1 LPALLEVCPK
11 KCGYTS
17 SCNDKEREWLLKNQH
32 EITRAEALAAEITS
46 HTQRKTDRVKAK
58 ASHHEL
64 SGSARAGRRVAI
76 QQLGAELTHA
86 AIGTCVPTSCAP
98 RCCVYFPSGVPGRA
112 TARGGAS
119 GVLLLPLLRLL
130 PIAGRVRWHAD
141 GPQQRLQKALLTEPL
156 DVILECLCLV
166 SEAAVS
172 CWHCPRCLAHL
183 ACIHNIG

>member
-1 LPALLEVCPK
+1 LKPRRAARRYLRVRGAARADSRRASYFIYRYKIERDCGTSAL
-11 KCGYTS
+11 
-17 SCNDKEREWLLKNQH
+17 CNDKEREWLLKNQH

-98 RCCVYFPSGVPGRA
+98 RCCVYFLSGVPGRA

-130 PIAGRVRWHAD
+130 PTTGRVRWHVT
-141 GPQQRLQKALLTEPL
+141 GPNNGSKR
-156 DVILECLCLV
+156 
-166 SEAAVS
+166 
-172 CWHCPRCLAHL
+172 RY
-183 ACIHNIG
+183 